1 MTAPLRLHST
11 VEGNAA
17 LWSAEE
23 RARANTR
30 TVSVDRA
37 ALKALLM
44 DHATLL
50 NALRDRRV
58 SVNAP
63 EDA

>member
-1 MTAPLRLHST
+1 MSAPLRLYST
-11 VEGNAA
+11 VSGNAK

-30 TVSVDRA
+30 TITVDRA

-44 DHATLL
+44 DHAALL
-50 NALRDRRV
+50 NALTDRRV
-58 SVNAP
+58 TVTTP
-63 EDA
+63 ED